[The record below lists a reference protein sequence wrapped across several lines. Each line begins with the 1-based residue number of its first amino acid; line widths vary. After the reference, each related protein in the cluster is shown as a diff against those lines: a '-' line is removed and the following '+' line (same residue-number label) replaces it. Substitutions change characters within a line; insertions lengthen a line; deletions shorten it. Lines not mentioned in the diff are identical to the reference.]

1 MKCQWVSNSN
11 VFFLLQQFSVVFV
24 DMCCSFRSKC
34 TTTSLWCRG
43 RAACHEFRDS
53 HISLSQKL
61 VQIITC
67 PGNFHTEQVLFDSLH
82 TCQGLLVLPTPR
94 CWSCWRPYSL
104 KLPLPGHQCGEVC
117 CRRIDYKLIS
127 NKFFGELLFVKSIEM
142 IEQKMHFCLVFQLQ
156 ELTDKDKVR
165 EFVQSCLVSASQGKP
180 CMVGVEGSL

>member
-127 NKFFGELLFVKSIEM
+127 NKFFGEL
-142 IEQKMHFCLVFQLQ
+142 HFCEIYWDDWTKNAFLFG
-156 ELTDKDKVR
+156 
-165 EFVQSCLVSASQGKP
+165 VSTSGAHR
-180 CMVGVEGSL
+180 